1 MNGRRSRVR
10 TWLPRRRAT
19 PCPMNSIPIAKLP
32 FEEAL
37 QALESIIAQIE
48 QGQIGLEASMAAYQR
63 GDQLV
68 RRCKAV
74 LDDAEQREDLR
85 IEEIPSDDAS

>member
-1 MNGRRSRVR
+1 MAAK
-10 TWLPRRRAT
+10 TPRNNASSDELD
-19 PCPMNSIPIAKLP
+19 PEIAKLP

-74 LDDAEQREDLR
+74 LDDAEQRVKTLR

>member
-1 MNGRRSRVR
+1 M
-10 TWLPRRRAT
+10 AAKT
-19 PCPMNSIPIAKLP
+19 PGNDESSSELDPEIAKLP

-74 LDDAEQREDLR
+74 LDDAEQRVKTLR
-85 IEEIPSDDAS
+85 IDEIPSDDAS

>member
-1 MNGRRSRVR
+1 M
-10 TWLPRRRAT
+10 AAKT
-19 PCPMNSIPIAKLP
+19 PGTEESSHELDPEIAKLP

-74 LDDAEQREDLR
+74 LDDAEQRVKTLR
-85 IEEIPSDDAS
+85 IDEIPSDDAS